1 MEKAA
6 PPSIAAVIRR
16 DNDGID
22 DLVAGFALSLIAR
35 GWRVRGLVQEM
46 HQGTTGCAFSLID
59 LDNGQL
65 YPITQD
71 LGVFAQACR
80 VDATGIADASAVFR
94 RIAEEGADLAL
105 FNRFA
110 GLEASGEGFSAE
122 MLDIMSRDIPT
133 LTIVPEKH
141 LPAWRRF
148 TGGMASELEAHRAA
162 LEQWFFA
169 NDASGTQ
176 AGPPGLPT

>member
-1 MEKAA
+1 MEK
-6 PPSIAAVIRR
+6 PPSHAIAAVIRR

-22 DLVAGFALSLIAR
+22 DLVAGFALSLIER

-46 HQGTTGCAFSLID
+46 HKGVAGCAFSLID
-59 LDNGQL
+59 LDDGKL

-80 VDATGIADASAVFR
+80 VDSTGIADASAVFR
-94 RIAEEGADLAL
+94 RIAAEGADLAL

-110 GLEASGEGFSAE
+110 GLEANGEGFCAE

-148 TGGMASELEAHRAA
+148 TGGMASELEAQRTE
-162 LEQWFFA
+162 LERWFLGHAPEAPPARFA
-169 NDASGTQ
+169 
-176 AGPPGLPT
+176 